1 MCYIATILLLASVHT
16 QKDTGLRPV
25 HSKCDTWVWLC
36 VCVILQKADLETAKG
51 ALASR
56 TQHTMTKRSINR
68 MLVDYLFAAI
78 FLCVCVSERV
88 LRGKQTIKSFM
99 FIDFFLFY
107 HILCAGKFFIFF
119 SFA

>member
-78 FLCVCVSERV
+78 FLCVCVSGRV

-107 HILCAGKFFIFF
+107 RILCAGKFFIFF

>member
-1 MCYIATILLLASVHT
+1 M
-16 QKDTGLRPV
+16 GLV
-25 HSKCDTWVWLC
+25 VCV

-99 FIDFFLFY
+99 FIDFSFLPHFVRWEVLY
-107 HILCAGKFFIFF
+107 FFFVCIITDRV
-119 SFA
+119 FAP

>member
-51 ALASR
+51 NTRESN
-56 TQHTMTKRSINR
+56 TTHNDETF
-68 MLVDYLFAAI
+68 D
-78 FLCVCVSERV
+78 
-88 LRGKQTIKSFM
+88 KSNA
-99 FIDFFLFY
+99 
-107 HILCAGKFFIFF
+107 C
-119 SFA
+119 